1 MFFQIKKKTMQ
12 LNSKGIILIAAVLV
26 ASGFGIKKMFFS
38 SCCAATTET
47 TSGCTPSNCRGAQ
60 TKFGE
65 AKVISEL
72 RINLIELKADLEKS
86 KPITF
91 EPRSYDI
98 HDIIGDND
106 DESLEKIV
114 AEIKIVENEFV
125 DKLNY
130 KVNTLEL
137 PDNKA
142 KKIQYL
148 TQRIESLRSALQEAF
163 KEIAVH

>member
-1 MFFQIKKKTMQ
+1 MQ
-12 LNSKGIILIAAVLV
+12 LNLKTILLVGAVLV

-38 SCCAATTET
+38 CCDATVA

-72 RINLIELKADLEKS
+72 RINLIELKAELEKS
-86 KPITF
+86 ESIAF
-91 EPRSYDI
+91 NPRSYDI
-98 HDIIGDND
+98 HGIIGDTD
-106 DESLEKIV
+106 DESIEKIV
-114 AEIKIVENEFV
+114 EEVKIVEEEFTN
-125 DKLNY
+125 KLNQEF
-130 KVNTLEL
+130 TAFEL

-148 TQRIESLRSALQEAF
+148 NGRIELLHQVLESA
-163 KEIAVH
+163 